1 MENNL
6 FGVEGVANKFPNKA
20 EKGLA
25 RISKFDF
32 CEQRDFV
39 QNLRIVRDNG
49 RMFKMKTGTY
59 VKLIV
64 DGELMM
70 SDSPME
76 RYTNIDFIQ
85 KAKGKVFIAGLG
97 IGMVL
102 NAILNKPEVSQVVIL
117 EKYQDVIDLVHPLY
131 SHPKLTVICGD
142 VFEYDMPKSEKFDC
156 IYFDIWPDI
165 DGDNYK
171 DMKLLHAKY
180 RKNKA
185 SKNSHISSWLY
196 EECRRLHKQYS

>member
-1 MENNL
+1 MENN
-6 FGVEGVANKFPNKA
+6 FYGVEGVAHKFPQKA

-32 CEQRDFV
+32 CEERDFV
-39 QNLRIVRDNG
+39 QNLRIIRDNG
-49 RMFKMKTGTY
+49 RMFKMRTGTY
-59 VKLIV
+59 VRLVV

-76 RYTNIDFIQ
+76 RVTNVGFIRQ
-85 KAKGKVFIAGLG
+85 AEGRVFIAGLG

-102 NAILNKPEVSQVVIL
+102 NAILNKPEVSEVVIL
-117 EKYQDVIDLVHPLY
+117 EKYQDVIDLVHPQY
-131 SHPKLTVICGD
+131 EHSKLTVICGD
-142 VFEYDMPKSEKFDC
+142 VFSYDMPKKEKFDC

-165 DGDNYK
+165 GGDNYK
-171 DMKLLHAKY
+171 YMKLLHAKY

-185 SKNSHISSWLY
+185 SKDSYISSWLY
-196 EECRRLHKQYS
+196 EECRQLYKQYS